1 VTTSNEATILD
12 SGDGSATECAVT
24 GVLIAASPD

>member
-1 VTTSNEATILD
+1 MNEATVFD
-12 SGDGSATECAVT
+12 HCDGSATECAVT